1 MGSAL
6 LKLPANNMY
15 SSQSSGTGSFV
26 THMLHVGV
34 SKTSFCTGS
43 YKVSRIYVVL
53 MVSSQVASLAKT
65 SQAKPKLFA
74 FSRAFVTGDQKILNV
89 MSIENSYLRSRGKD
103 C

>member
-26 THMLHVGV
+26 THMLHVSV

-53 MVSSQVASLAKT
+53 MVSAQVASLAKT
-65 SQAKPKLFA
+65 GHAKIVPSFHVLLLLTVRKF
-74 FSRAFVTGDQKILNV
+74 
-89 MSIENSYLRSRGKD
+89 
-103 C
+103 